1 MTVPASFCR
10 LVAFLLTLNV
20 PNISAYGQEPPKG
33 LQFLGVG
40 YNLLKGNP
48 EGGDLSNGGIDPG
61 LLFTRKVLKLSYDTN
76 KLSVGQQYMV
86 PDQVTFAPRSS
97 SVTTTKKEVFS
108 GSKSYQKKLSV
119 DVSANG
125 KKP

>member
-1 MTVPASFCR
+1 MTVPASFCL
-10 LVAFLLTLNV
+10 LVAFLLTLYV
-20 PNISAYGQEPPKG
+20 PNISAYGQGPPKG

-76 KLSVGQQYMV
+76 KLSVGQQYMI
-86 PDQVTFAPRSS
+86 PDQVTFAPKSS
-97 SVTTTKKEVFS
+97 GVTTTKKEVFS